1 MGFKE
6 IFDDFLNRSS
16 GRNRLADGGA
26 ETVAQELDPFT
37 EREQEIFGKIE
48 NRRKYQEGFYRFL
61 KHPLQVMM
69 AEPVTVLFISVPVAL
84 LLFIGALASMVLS
97 YGVNVL
103 FTTTMIDDVFVFA
116 LLIAIVPLAV
126 LDLKESLRVSSIE
139 ASLPNFFRDV
149 AGMNDSG
156 MTLPHAIHIVSEGE
170 YGSLTPHIRKLDTE
184 MSWGVPFV
192 EAIRRFGKAVS
203 TPLAERSVDLIAH
216 ASSAGGDV
224 SEVLR
229 AAAHDAY
236 EFFNL
241 KSERKNGMMI
251 YMIIVVMSFFVFL
264 FVIGVL
270 SSTFLTTMAEAGE
283 AVAASGSSQAF
294 IGTVD
299 LFLYNRLFCHAALI
313 QGFFSGLA
321 AGVMGEGRAL
331 AGLKYAAIMVLVAWI
346 AFRFVI

>member
-6 IFDDFLNRSS
+6 IIDDFLNRSPDR
-16 GRNRLADGGA
+16 GEAVDAPVADA
-26 ETVAQELDPFT
+26 FEEQ
-37 EREQEIFGKIE
+37 EQEIFGKIE
-48 NRRKYQEGFYRFL
+48 DQRKYREGFYRFIR
-61 KHPLQVMM
+61 HPLRVMM
-69 AEPVTVLFISVPVAL
+69 EDPVTVLFISVPAAL
-84 LLFIGALASMVLS
+84 LLLIGGSMSLVMS
-97 YGVNVL
+97 YGFGVL
-103 FTTTMIDDVFVFA
+103 FTTTMIDDIFVFS
-116 LLIAIVPLAV
+116 LLIAIVPLAL
-126 LDLKESLRVSSIE
+126 LDLKEALRVSSIE

-170 YGSLTPHIRKLDTE
+170 YGALTPHVRQLDTE

-192 EAIRRFGKAVS
+192 EAIRRFGKAVN

-241 KSERKNGMMI
+241 KSERRNGMMI
-251 YMIIVVMSFFVFL
+251 YMIIIVMSFFVFL

-270 SSTFLTTMAEAGE
+270 SSTFLSTMAEAGE
-283 AVAASGSSQAF
+283 AVAASGSSQTF
-294 IGTVD
+294 MGTVD
-299 LFLYNRLFCHAALI
+299 LFLYNRLFSHSALI
-313 QGFFSGLA
+313 QGLFSGLA
-321 AGVMGEGRAL
+321 AGIMGEGRVL
-331 AGLKYAAIMVLVAWI
+331 AGLKYSAIMVLIAWV
-346 AFRFVI
+346 AFRFFI